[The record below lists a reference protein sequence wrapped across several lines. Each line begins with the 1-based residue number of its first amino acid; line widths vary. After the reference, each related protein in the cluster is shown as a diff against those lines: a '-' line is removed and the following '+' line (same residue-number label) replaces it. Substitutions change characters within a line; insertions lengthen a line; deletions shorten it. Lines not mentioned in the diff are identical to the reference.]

1 MRRLMSMVQ
10 SKRFDPLPLLTHRFK
25 LDQIAEAY
33 DVFSSR
39 RDGCLKVAIT
49 P

>member
-10 SKRFDPLPLLTHRFK
+10 SKRFDPLPLITHSFK
-25 LDQIAEAY
+25 LDQTVEAY
-33 DVFSSR
+33 GVFGSR

>member
-1 MRRLMSMVQ
+1 MRRLMSLVQ

-25 LDQIAEAY
+25 LDQVVEAY
-33 DVFSSR
+33 DVFGSR